1 MEEKTCEINDRI
13 IGFAIAFQIAAVAC
27 KNMLTSTLIIVN
39 KFNTQLNIIISII
52 SILLYLRCLSKLN
65 FRLYIKSLYIILLT
79 FIFITS
85 TYLFNK
91 ELFTYEWVISD
102 LLVYIAYCIPL
113 LIFVPLINNPTTFLS
128 YLYYASY
135 IMSIVS
141 IITFGLVLLGFET
154 VKNYSMSYGAA
165 VMIPSIFLFS
175 KAFKEKSIR
184 DYTLASVCTF
194 AILAIGSRWPLLCIG
209 AFLIYSVL
217 SKTFSNKEHAILMLM
232 IILFLLFLVNK
243 YYIDI
248 LERVIIFLDQYGIS
262 SRSIRLILSGK
273 ATYDS
278 GRSLIYKQLLLK
290 LQDSPLLG
298 YGAFGGIV
306 ALDGDT
312 PHHFILD
319 IWANFGYIFG
329 SIILVISI
337 YKTIKYFWIG
347 KGTAYAELIAIY
359 ACMIWPKVL
368 VGGRFW
374 SAKEYWMLIAL
385 FLLGS
390 SLYKRQAVL
399 EMGESGYEG

>member
-1 MEEKTCEINDRI
+1 
-13 IGFAIAFQIAAVAC
+13 
-27 KNMLTSTLIIVN
+27 MLTSTLIIVN

-290 LQDSPLLG
+290 LQDSLCWVMVPLE
-298 YGAFGGIV
+298 
-306 ALDGDT
+306 ALWPLMEKLHT
-312 PHHFILD
+312 
-319 IWANFGYIFG
+319 
-329 SIILVISI
+329 IS
-337 YKTIKYFWIG
+337 Y
-347 KGTAYAELIAIY
+347 
-359 ACMIWPKVL
+359 
-368 VGGRFW
+368 
-374 SAKEYWMLIAL
+374 
-385 FLLGS
+385 
-390 SLYKRQAVL
+390 
-399 EMGESGYEG
+399 